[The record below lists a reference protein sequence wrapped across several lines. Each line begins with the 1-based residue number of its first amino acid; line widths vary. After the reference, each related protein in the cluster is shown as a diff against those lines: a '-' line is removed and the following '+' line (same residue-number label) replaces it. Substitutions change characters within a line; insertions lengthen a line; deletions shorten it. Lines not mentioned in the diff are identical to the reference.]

1 MQYIKRTRWLSS
13 VFLCFSIL
21 ILYIVN
27 ILIEGKEDTQQIF
40 SPDPFC
46 YAHPSYI
53 LMTRNFL
60 KTQKLL
66 DPSSSQLSGNWFE
79 QEPDKFSPWC
89 QTRSFSIL
97 HSNDVS
103 RFPIVSIQVK
113 FHSCPVWSSV
123 IWLYAWMDSSL
134 MKCGTELAKVFTIF
148 NKGRISR
155 CAQIFFY
162 GWNSNRVLFEVFS
175 TAKSNSVLF
184 WTTSNSLTTCAH
196 TQNKLSIFCG
206 IFQAILFIK
215 AYLISWYEIW
225 LR

>member
-1 MQYIKRTRWLSS
+1 MLT
-13 VFLCFSIL
+13 
-21 ILYIVN
+21 
-27 ILIEGKEDTQQIF
+27 
-40 SPDPFC
+40 
-46 YAHPSYI
+46 
-53 LMTRNFL
+53 
-60 KTQKLL
+60 L
-66 DPSSSQLSGNWFE
+66 DPYDKKFFENPKALGSFFFPSIRKLVWAGAWQVLSLMPNKE
-79 QEPDKFSPWC
+79 FSN
-89 QTRSFSIL
+89 FN
-97 HSNDVS
+97 SNDVS

-215 AYLISWYEIW
+215 AYYHGT
-225 LR
+225 RFD

>member
-1 MQYIKRTRWLSS
+1 
-13 VFLCFSIL
+13 
-21 ILYIVN
+21 
-27 ILIEGKEDTQQIF
+27 
-40 SPDPFC
+40 
-46 YAHPSYI
+46 
-53 LMTRNFL
+53 MTRNFL

-103 RFPIVSIQVK
+103 YK
-113 FHSCPVWSSV
+113 SSFTV
-123 IWLYAWMDSSL
+123 ARCEQATSLLYAWMDSSL

-148 NKGRISR
+148 NKGRISC

>member
-40 SPDPFC
+40 SPDPCC

-79 QEPDKFSPWC
+79 QEPAKFSPRC

-113 FHSCPVWSSV
+113 FHSCPAWSSV
-123 IWLYAWMDSSL
+123 IIALAWMSGWQLDEMWNWVGESL
-134 MKCGTELAKVFTIF
+134 HHLQQRQDFLLRSNILLWLKLQQSFVWSLF
-148 NKGRISR
+148 NS
-155 CAQIFFY
+155 
-162 GWNSNRVLFEVFS
+162 
-175 TAKSNSVLF
+175 
-184 WTTSNSLTTCAH
+184 
-196 TQNKLSIFCG
+196 
-206 IFQAILFIK
+206 
-215 AYLISWYEIW
+215 
-225 LR
+225 

>member
-21 ILYIVN
+21 ILYTVN

-40 SPDPFC
+40 SPDPCC

-123 IWLYAWMDSSL
+123 IIALCMDGWIWTEAWWNVELSWRKSSPSSTKAGFPAAL
-134 MKCGTELAKVFTIF
+134 KYSFMVETPTEFCLKSFQQLNLI
-148 NKGRISR
+148 
-155 CAQIFFY
+155 QFY
-162 GWNSNRVLFEVFS
+162 SELPVTAWQHAHIHKINFPFS
-175 TAKSNSVLF
+175 VEYFKQYYS
-184 WTTSNSLTTCAH
+184 
-196 TQNKLSIFCG
+196 
-206 IFQAILFIK
+206 
-215 AYLISWYEIW
+215 
-225 LR
+225 